1 MREREVTERERER
14 ERERGQEDID
24 KEGGEWVRDCNHRMN
39 CQKDHLKE
47 IV

>member
-1 MREREVTERERER
+1 MREREVTERER

-24 KEGGEWVRDCNHRMN
+24 KEGGEWVRECNHRMN